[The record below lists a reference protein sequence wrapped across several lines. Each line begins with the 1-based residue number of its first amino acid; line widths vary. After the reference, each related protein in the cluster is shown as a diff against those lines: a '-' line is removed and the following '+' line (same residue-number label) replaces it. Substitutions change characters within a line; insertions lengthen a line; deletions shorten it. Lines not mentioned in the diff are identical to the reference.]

1 MTESQELKIIGEA
14 INQIKTAENHRLIG
28 DYIRD
33 ALSKLRACGATED
46 DAIHMLTTAV
56 ISTDGENPNLFH
68 AFTILEKPTP
78 PPTQAIIK
86 GGWTYRVERP
96 LEQCVSALNEL
107 AQYIRNNSRF
117 FVTSGPKMLT
127 PEEANIRK
135 QKIEELAEE
144 IHKLATHVPQRTVNY
159 RAVEGLLKKLTELG
173 FFPDNLLVSN
183 LARAFVRAGL

>member
-1 MTESQELKIIGEA
+1 MTESEALSTIAEA
-14 INQIKTAENHRLIG
+14 IKKIQTAENHRLIAN
-28 DYIRD
+28 YIRD
-33 ALSKLRACGATED
+33 ALSKLQASGTTED
-46 DAIHMLTTAV
+46 DAVHMLKTAV
-56 ISTDGENPNLFH
+56 VSTPAQNPNLFH

-96 LEQCVSALNEL
+96 LEQCVSAVNEL
-107 AQYIRNNSRF
+107 AQNIRTNSRF

-127 PEEANIRK
+127 PEERDIR
-135 QKIEELAEE
+135 QHKIEELAEGMD
-144 IHKLATHVPQRTVNY
+144 KLATQVPQGTVSY
-159 RAVEGLLKKLTELG
+159 RAVEELLQKLRELG